1 MKALASGVALLGV
14 FVAVGSESPNA
25 GVGVIESGWR
35 SPTAV
40 SSEALTAVVRQYCW
54 VCHNDA
60 LLTGN
65 LSLEGFDVDAAY
77 ERAET
82 AERMVSKLRAGMMP
96 PPNAPRPA
104 ADTLQALVETLE
116 RVVDGAAAADPNP
129 GNRRFQRLNQA
140 EYERVIE
147 DLLGLE
153 IDAGNWL
160 PSDTYLGSF
169 DNLSAAQGLSTTLL
183 EAYLRAA
190 AEISRLA
197 VGNSGAQPSTT
208 TYKQALEASQH
219 AWDHIEGAPYG
230 TRGGVVATHDFPVD
244 GEYVFTVETF
254 LGRGTASEDVDISID
269 GEGVALLAIE
279 HNGVSSVPIRTEP
292 TFVRGG
298 QRRVSASFIKKVE
311 GPYEDRLSPH
321 EWSLAGGT
329 DSDNWAN
336 YGITVLP
343 HLRHMQISG
352 PINPAGVSETASRKK
367 VFRCRPATPIE
378 ERSCAESIISRLGSQ
393 AFRRPLTS
401 EEMAGLV
408 SFYESGGEE
417 GGFEVGVR
425 TALEAILASPSFVFR
440 FEKAPAGV
448 QTGQTYLLNNLDLA
462 SRLSFFLWGRLPDEE
477 LVEFASQGK
486 LTLPGGIEQQVERML
501 ADPRSEALA
510 TRFASQWLRLQDLE
524 KIQPDPY
531 LYPDYSRQLASAM
544 RRETELFFY
553 DIVRHDRSILDLFTA
568 DYTYVN
574 ERLARYY
581 GIPSWGSTEF
591 QRVQQPDEH
600 RRGVLGQSSILVL
613 TSLPDRTSPV
623 LRGKWVMEVLLGT
636 PPPPPAP
643 ERADA
648 GGNRRDR
655 GRGVPNDPSAH
666 GEASGQPRVQRLPPV
681 HGSHRPGPRQL
692 RRRRP
697 VADPGKGEAA
707 RHARH
712 FLRRD
717 ADQHAVRPPRSAAQ
731 APDPAPEDVH
741 RQPARLRDRE
751 ARGVLRSADHQAD
764 REGGGRQRLPDL
776 ELYHGRGHERRISD
790 EEVRASRCRRGGRR
804 GELIKKGHRTM
815 EFITGRHIP
824 RRTFL
829 RGVGASVALPFLDS
843 MVPAGRF
850 FGSRRAA
857 AKPTRLV
864 CIEESMGMA
873 GGNDWG
879 ASQHLFAPAQVG
891 RDFQLLPESQLKP
904 LEEFREY
911 LTIVSQTDCRMA
923 EPYRPS
929 EIGGDHHRST
939 AVFLTHSHPKQT
951 QGSDLYVGTSLDQL
965 HAQRFG
971 QDTALPSL
979 ELMVEDVNRGGGCNY
994 NYHCAYT
1001 DSISWASPSQPLPA
1015 IREPRAVF
1023 ERLFGAGDSAEDRAA
1038 RRRTSRSVI
1047 DWIAEDVAR
1056 LRRSLDTVDRLAMDQ
1071 YLEQI
1076 REIERRI
1083 LIVEERNSS
1092 GEEREM
1098 PEAPTGVPD
1107 SWEEHMKLMFDLQL
1121 LALEADITR
1130 VISFKTGLDLSNRA
1144 FLDSG
1149 VQKSFHAAS
1158 HHGNQEE
1165 AILDFHRINT
1175 YRLSVV
1181 SHFLDKLK
1189 NTRDGETHLL
1199 DQTAIIWGS
1208 PMGDPN
1214 LHNHRRCPLLLMG
1227 KANGALEG
1235 NLHVQAPEGTPMANA
1250 LVTLLQRLGHD
1261 LESFG
1266 DSTGALSLS
1275 YPHGA
1280 VSQSG
1285 E

>member
-82 AERMVSKLRAGMMP
+82 AERMVRKLRAGMMP

-104 ADTLQALVETLE
+104 ADTLRALVETLE

-254 LGRGTASEDVDISID
+254 LGRGTAFEDVDISID

-636 PPPPPAP
+636 PPPPPP
-643 ERADA
+643 P
-648 GGNRRDR
+648 N
-655 GRGVPNDPSAH
+655 VPTLEETD
-666 GEASGQPRVQRLPPV
+666 ET
-681 HGSHRPGPRQL
+681 
-692 RRRRP
+692 
-697 VADPGKGEAA
+697 
-707 RHARH
+707 
-712 FLRRD
+712 
-717 ADQHAVRPPRSAAQ
+717 
-731 APDPAPEDVH
+731 
-741 RQPARLRDRE
+741 
-751 ARGVLRSADHQAD
+751 
-764 REGGGRQRLPDL
+764 EGG
-776 ELYHGRGHERRISD
+776 
-790 EEVRASRCRRGGRR
+790 
-804 GELIKKGHRTM
+804 
-815 EFITGRHIP
+815 
-824 RRTFL
+824 
-829 RGVGASVALPFLDS
+829 
-843 MVPAGRF
+843 
-850 FGSRRAA
+850 
-857 AKPTRLV
+857 
-864 CIEESMGMA
+864 
-873 GGNDWG
+873 
-879 ASQHLFAPAQVG
+879 
-891 RDFQLLPESQLKP
+891 
-904 LEEFREY
+904 
-911 LTIVSQTDCRMA
+911 
-923 EPYRPS
+923 
-929 EIGGDHHRST
+929 
-939 AVFLTHSHPKQT
+939 VFLTTRQRMEKHRANPVCNACHQFMDPIGLALDNFDVGAQWRIREKGRPLDT
-951 QGSDLYVGTSLDQL
+951 QGTFYDGTPISTPSDLREVLLKRPIPLLRT
-965 HAQRFG
+965 F
-971 QDTALPSL
+971 
-979 ELMVEDVNRGGGCNY
+979 
-994 NYHCAYT
+994 T
-1001 DSISWASPSQPLPA
+1001 D
-1015 IREPRAVF
+1015 
-1023 ERLFGAGDSAEDRAA
+1023 
-1038 RRRTSRSVI
+1038 
-1047 DWIAEDVAR
+1047 
-1056 LRRSLDTVDRLAMDQ
+1056 
-1071 YLEQI
+1071 
-1076 REIERRI
+1076 
-1083 LIVEERNSS
+1083 N
-1092 GEEREM
+1092 
-1098 PEAPTGVPD
+1098 
-1107 SWEEHMKLMFDLQL
+1107 L
-1121 LALEADITR
+1121 LAYAIGRRVEYFDQPTIRQIVREADANDYR
-1130 VISFKTGLDLSNRA
+1130 ISSFIMGVATSDA
-1144 FLDSG
+1144 FRMKRSELP
-1149 VQKSFHAAS
+1149 VAA
-1158 HHGNQEE
+1158 E
-1165 AILDFHRINT
+1165 A
-1175 YRLSVV
+1175 
-1181 SHFLDKLK
+1181 
-1189 NTRDGETHLL
+1189 G
-1199 DQTAIIWGS
+1199 
-1208 PMGDPN
+1208 
-1214 LHNHRRCPLLLMG
+1214 
-1227 KANGALEG
+1227 GAE
-1235 NLHVQAPEGTPMANA
+1235 N
-1250 LVTLLQRLGHD
+1250 
-1261 LESFG
+1261 
-1266 DSTGALSLS
+1266 
-1275 YPHGA
+1275 
-1280 VSQSG
+1280 
-1285 E
+1285 